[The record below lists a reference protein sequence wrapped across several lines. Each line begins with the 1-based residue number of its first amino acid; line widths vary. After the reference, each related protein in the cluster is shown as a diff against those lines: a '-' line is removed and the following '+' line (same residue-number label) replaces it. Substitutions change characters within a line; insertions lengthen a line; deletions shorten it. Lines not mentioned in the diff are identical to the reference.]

1 MTGRVNRKVRI
12 ESIAEVFFRYGGGS
26 NEELK
31 QAIKRAKQ
39 AARAAKKAL
48 RIIRL
53 SKTFD
58 PPNMFPYD
66 VFENIRTNLEE
77 ERRAL
82 TREASLLA
90 EKDPDLFKRC
100 RVHFEKGNARRYDEG
115 FCNAL
120 QDRFYLFNDYLSA
133 DFFLTTMLSEVTT
146 AQRDSFGLFLKWAFE
161 HKTTKKDTGNEPT
174 N

>member
-1 MTGRVNRKVRI
+1 MTRRVNRKVRI
-12 ESIAEVFFRYGGGS
+12 ESIAEVLFRYDGGS

-39 AARAAKKAL
+39 AARAAQKAL
-48 RIIRL
+48 KVIRSL
-53 SKTFD
+53 KTFD

-90 EKDPDLFKRC
+90 AKDPDLFVRC
-100 RVHFEKGNARRYDEG
+100 RVHFEKGNARRFDEE

-120 QDRFYLFNDYLSA
+120 QDRYYLFNDYLSA

-161 HKTTKKDTGNEPT
+161 QKTTKKDTGNEPT

>member
-1 MTGRVNRKVRI
+1 MTRRVNRKVRI
-12 ESIAEVFFRYGGGS
+12 ESIAEILFRYDGGS

-48 RIIRL
+48 KIMR
-53 SKTFD
+53 SMGTPE

-66 VFENIRTNLEE
+66 VFENIRANLEE

-90 EKDPDLFKRC
+90 AKDPSLFKRC
-100 RVHFEKGNARRYDEG
+100 RVHFEKGNARRFDEE

-120 QDRFYLFNDYLSA
+120 QDRYHLFNDYLSA

-161 HKTTKKDTGNEPT
+161 QKTTKKDTGNEPT